1 MRSMAPGVTAILM
14 KRLREQHPKTEIPEP
29 SSFFI
34 SRHGYDPNTHG
45 AYSSFWPGWKDRFYK
60 TLTKPL
66 RASGCDPESRDST
79 RIRFAG
85 EAMCDD
91 LNGYTHGGYQSGR
104 EVAAA
109 VLYEADPEAF
119 PNPANV
125 GALSL
130 CDW

>member
-1 MRSMAPGVTAILM
+1 M
-14 KRLREQHPKTEIPEP
+14 K
-29 SSFFI
+29 
-34 SRHGYDPNTHG
+34 
-45 AYSSFWPGWKDRFYK
+45 
-60 TLTKPL
+60 
-66 RASGCDPESRDST
+66 ASDCDPEARKST

-109 VLYEADPEAF
+109 ALFEFDPEAH
-119 PNPANV
+119 PNPEDV
-125 GALSL
+125 DALSL